1 MQLVLF
7 SAQTKPP
14 MHSSAGKPTP
24 TGKGVRPPAPPVHRT
39 LPLLARWAL
48 LAFAMLCLVLG
59 VIGVFVPGLPTTVF
73 ILMAAWAAARS
84 SPRLHEWLWYHPL
97 FGIMLRDW
105 ANGGRV
111 NRRSKW
117 SATILMALCGV
128 ILFATAPKVWIA
140 AMACVCMACV
150 LAWLWCRPEPV

>member
-1 MQLVLF
+1 
-7 SAQTKPP
+7 

-24 TGKGVRPPAPPVHRT
+24 TGKGARPPAPPVHRT

-84 SPRLHEWLWYHPL
+84 SPRLHEWLWYHRL
-97 FGIMLRDW
+97 FGPMLRDW
-105 ANGGRV
+105 REKGAIP
-111 NRRSKW
+111 RRAKYMAAAG
-117 SATILMALCGV
+117 SAFGFL
-128 ILFATAPKVWIA
+128 LFLWGSQPGWPLTLLVAAIIA
-140 AMACVCMACV
+140 FGMIFVFT
-150 LAWLWCRPEPV
+150 RPDA